1 MATSNIPSPLQTV
14 SFPEG
19 TLPIPPR
26 DETSFLHT
34 LLETE
39 PGRVSPRSMLNVLSN
54 YDDDEATIPRQ
65 THFLLARRT
74 AESAVYQ
81 LEAAHLR
88 TTAMAQEVNDLRLAA
103 EAVRN
108 KHALELDDLRQ
119 EVLRLNHRVAAPPEC
134 PEGYVAN
141 IDQCPDFIINYE
153 DGQTAVVPF
162 IRSIPGASYV
172 LGTFGG
178 PNDPIFTHELYAQ
191 PRTPFD
197 VVPDILPNWFTD
209 LISRDNHA
217 YATVIAEAQTYED
230 WGLVAEIERY
240 HRLHAHNVAISDQI
254 DRLQAEQTQ
263 SLHETRASH
272 FRLARAEVGTRL
284 AYLEALDPEH
294 QQGYPEGRPHP
305 FPFSKRKGKGCG
317 RPFA

>member
-1 MATSNIPSPLQTV
+1 MATSNTPSPLKTV

-34 LLETE
+34 LLEAE
-39 PGRVSPRSMLNVLSN
+39 PGRLSPRSMLNVLAN

-108 KHALELDDLRQ
+108 KHALDLDELRQ

-141 IDQCPDFIINYE
+141 TDQCPDFVVNYE

-162 IRSIPGASYV
+162 VRSVPGASYV

-191 PRTPFD
+191 PRTAFD
-197 VVPDILPNWFTD
+197 VVP
-209 LISRDNHA
+209 
-217 YATVIAEAQTYED
+217 
-230 WGLVAEIERY
+230 
-240 HRLHAHNVAISDQI
+240 
-254 DRLQAEQTQ
+254 
-263 SLHETRASH
+263 RA
-272 FRLARAEVGTRL
+272 
-284 AYLEALDPEH
+284 
-294 QQGYPEGRPHP
+294 
-305 FPFSKRKGKGCG
+305 
-317 RPFA
+317 